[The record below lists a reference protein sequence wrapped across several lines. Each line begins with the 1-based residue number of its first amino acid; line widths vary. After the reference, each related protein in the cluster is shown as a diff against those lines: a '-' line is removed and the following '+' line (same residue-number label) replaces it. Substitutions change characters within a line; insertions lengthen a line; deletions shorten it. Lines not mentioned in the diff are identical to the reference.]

1 MLRGRFTRRCITI
14 IVLLWFAFTWLCI
27 ASQRAGLLMLSIML
41 RNHHL
46 AAQQALH
53 AVVFCDLSW
62 MLSHCLLLCIAS
74 DLDEVFALRG
84 LASEQC

>member
-1 MLRGRFTRRCITI
+1 MLRGRFTGRCII
-14 IVLLWFAFTWLCI
+14 ITVSLFAFTLLCI
-27 ASQRAGLLMLSIML
+27 ASQGAGLLMLFIML

-62 MLSHCLLLCIAS
+62 MLSHCLLLCTAA
-74 DLDEVFALRG
+74 DLDEVFALRSQ
-84 LASEQC
+84 ASEQC